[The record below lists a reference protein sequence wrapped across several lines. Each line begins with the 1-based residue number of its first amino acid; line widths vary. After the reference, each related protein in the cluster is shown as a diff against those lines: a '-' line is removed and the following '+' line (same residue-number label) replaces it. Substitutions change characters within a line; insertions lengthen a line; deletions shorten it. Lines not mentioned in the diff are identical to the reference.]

1 MMNLASGVA
10 LAGSLLTM
18 LVTVIVL
25 IRYLGQIGRY
35 IGETATTQAAHGKQ
49 IEKLEA
55 GARDQGR
62 RIEELGEKLG
72 NKISRLEGSFEYSRG
87 HKT

>member
-1 MMNLASGVA
+1 VNALGVIT

-18 LVTVIVL
+18 LATVIVL
-25 IRYLGQIGRY
+25 VTYLGRIGRY
-35 IGETATTQAAHGKQ
+35 VGETATTQAAHAKA

-62 RIEELGEKLG
+62 RLEELGRD
-72 NKISRLEGSFEYSRG
+72 ISRLEGSFEYSQG
-87 HKT
+87 HRT